1 MILFLLTLFFY
12 TLLFFYIFNVFVFL
26 HFLNILFTFS
36 SVFPY
41 KPIPHFQKNSADL
54 YFAPAPPLRPPF
66 PTWMRVLDRDGSA
79 RYGSSVQLC
88 QFCAFISVQRDDIFP
103 IKSSIWVFE
112 KFPSKKCKLCGSTPQ
127 EEIAEKAFCI

>member
-54 YFAPAPPLRPPF
+54 YFRPRPP
-66 PTWMRVLDRDGSA
+66 GSA
-79 RYGSSVQLC
+79 PRFPPGWECSIGMGVLVMAVLCSYVNSVHLYPFRETTFFQ
-88 QFCAFISVQRDDIFP
+88 SKVP
-103 IKSSIWVFE
+103 FE
-112 KFPSKKCKLCGSTPQ
+112 FLKNFHQNVNFVVPLHKKK
-127 EEIAEKAFCI
+127 